1 MTTAQIEFFIGS
13 WHENRYLVVGGFSQR
28 VAEKSFS

>member
-13 WHENRYLVVGGFSQR
+13 WHENRYLVVGGFFPASGW
-28 VAEKSFS
+28 EKF